1 MKKINKSSEIDFN
14 KLIKDI
20 INAAKEDR
28 NVYPTTK
35 NYADDQAKLITTLKL
50 EVTITKDS
58 FAHYGD
64 NQKNSKR
71 LVLLTINDV

>member
-1 MKKINKSSEIDFN
+1 MKKINKSTVIDFN

-20 INAAKEDR
+20 INAAKEDP
-28 NVYPTTK
+28 NVYPTNE

-50 EVTITKDS
+50 EVTVTNDS
-58 FAHYGD
+58 FTSYGE

-71 LVLLTINDV
+71 LVLLTINDA

>member
-1 MKKINKSSEIDFN
+1 MKKINKGSEIDFN

-20 INAAKEDR
+20 INAAKEDP
-28 NVYPTTK
+28 NVYPASE

-58 FAHYGD
+58 FTPYGD

>member
-1 MKKINKSSEIDFN
+1 MKKAKATTEIDFN

-28 NVYPTTK
+28 NVYIS
-35 NYADDQAKLITTLKL
+35 NEVYEDDRSTLVTTLKL
-50 EVTITKDS
+50 EVTVSKDS
-58 FAHYGD
+58 SRPYGD

>member
-1 MKKINKSSEIDFN
+1 MKKISKGSEIDFN

-20 INAAKEDR
+20 INAAKDDP
-28 NVYPTTK
+28 NVYPTTE
-35 NYADDQAKLITTLKL
+35 NYNDDRSKLITTLKL
-50 EVTITKDS
+50 EVTISKDPVTS
-58 FAHYGD
+58 YGD

>member
-20 INAAKEDR
+20 INAAKEDP
-28 NVYPTTK
+28 NVYSASE
-35 NYADDQAKLITTLKL
+35 NYHDDRSKLITTLKL
-50 EVTITKDS
+50 EVTISKDPVTS
-58 FAHYGD
+58 YGD